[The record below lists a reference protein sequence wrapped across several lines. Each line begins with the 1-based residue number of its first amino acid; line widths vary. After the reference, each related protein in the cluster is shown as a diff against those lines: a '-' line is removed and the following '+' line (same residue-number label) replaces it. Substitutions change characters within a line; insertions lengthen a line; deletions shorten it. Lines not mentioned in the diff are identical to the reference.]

1 MEVLNRQ
8 KGLCMSVLLGLGGE
22 GQHGVQGKRLQHMES
37 AGERWQVGVWC
48 WACTEGRV
56 LDPFRESGRVN
67 H

>member
-37 AGERWQVGVWC
+37 AGERWQVGV
-48 WACTEGRV
+48 
-56 LDPFRESGRVN
+56 
-67 H
+67 